1 MSNRGWVAGALAFS
15 VAVAGGCGTEQ
26 SDGGET
32 TTADV
37 GSKSHLFTDVTVDD
51 IGLATTVSPSR
62 IDLSAKNP
70 FFHDFGTNGRTCG
83 TCHQE
88 AFGWTITPAFARSRK
103 PSDPLFVFDGSDCLP
118 AGVANPDPPANSRE
132 MLAKALIRIDIGVP
146 ATADF
151 TLVSAVDPL
160 ACPTPPSAADLRMY
174 RRPLPASNTAFV
186 TTVMWDGRENVNPP
200 NNTQDLI
207 IADLKH
213 QSNDATRGH
222 AQATADLSD
231 ANQSSI
237 VSFETGLFNAQQRI
251 GYLNLESHGAN
262 GGSKFL
268 FTDVLP
274 GFFIGIND
282 VFSPTFS
289 PTIFSL
295 YTAWEP
301 GAHPGAPNAQAAAIG
316 RGEALFN
323 QRTFAIDNVRG
334 INSADPADGDPVAG
348 TFTGSCGTCHDT
360 PNIGNH
366 SVTLPI
372 DIGITTASP
381 VGGLDITN
389 LPTYTFEQL
398 GTGKTIQVTDPGR
411 GLISGKF
418 KDLGKTKGPNL
429 RSLATRAPYFH
440 NGSAKDLNAVVDFY
454 DKRFTINFT
463 DQEKAD
469 LVAFLSA
476 L

>member
-1 MSNRGWVAGALAFS
+1 
-15 VAVAGGCGTEQ
+15 
-26 SDGGET
+26 
-32 TTADV
+32 
-37 GSKSHLFTDVTVDD
+37 
-51 IGLATTVSPSR
+51 
-62 IDLSAKNP
+62 
-70 FFHDFGTNGRTCG
+70 
-83 TCHQE
+83 
-88 AFGWTITPAFARSRK
+88 
-103 PSDPLFVFDGSDCLP
+103 
-118 AGVANPDPPANSRE
+118 
-132 MLAKALIRIDIGVP
+132 
-146 ATADF
+146 
-151 TLVSAVDPL
+151 VDPL

-200 NNTQDLI
+200 NNTKDLI